1 VTLLGLSVKNVSRNR
16 LRAALTV
23 VGVAVALLAF
33 VFIRTTLDAWST
45 GAEHAAQD
53 RLGTMHKVTFTMD
66 LPRTYFE
73 ELDGTRGTVPGVK
86 AVTYQNWFGAKH
98 PVREQDFFANFAVD
112 TDTFFDVYPDMDVP
126 PEQLAAWKENR
137 QGAIV
142 GEALAKQFNWSVGD
156 DVTLLGTIY
165 PGEWKFRIEGIYTA
179 KRKAVDRAQFLFHWT
194 YLNESLKASSPTQA
208 ERIGWISTLIEGSA
222 RGADVA
228 QAIDAKFEDRDV
240 QTRTMSERALS
251 MEFMGAFGA
260 ILTALDVV
268 SVVILLIMMLILGNT
283 IAMSVRER
291 TNEYG
296 VLLAIGFRPKHI
308 ALFVMGEGLA
318 TGLIGGLVGLLL
330 AYPFVNGMGK
340 WIEDNM
346 GAMFPYFQIPMDV
359 AITTVV
365 LSTLLA
371 GLAALIPAYRASR
384 LDVIDALRRI
394 G

>member
-1 VTLLGLSVKNVSRNR
+1 MTLVGLSVKNVSRNR

-23 VGVAVALLAF
+23 LGVAVALLAF

-86 AVTYQNWFGAKH
+86 AVTYQNWFGGKH
-98 PVREQDFFANFAVD
+98 PVREQDFFATLAVD
-112 TDTFFDVYPDMDVP
+112 SDTFFDVYSDMEVP

-137 QGAIV
+137 QGAII
-142 GEALAKQFNWSVGD
+142 GEALAKTFDWKVGD
-156 DVTLLGTIY
+156 EITLLGTIY
-165 PGEWKFRIEGIYTA
+165 PGDWKFTIAGIYVA
-179 KRKAVDRAQFLFHWT
+179 KRRAVDKSQFIFHWT
-194 YLNESLKASSPTQA
+194 YLNESLKQSMPAQA
-208 ERIGWISTLIEGSA
+208 ERIGWITTLIDGSA
-222 RGADVA
+222 RGAEIA
-228 QAIDAKFEDRDV
+228 EAIDAKFDERDV
-240 QTRTMSERALS
+240 QTRTMSERALN
-251 MEFMGAFGA
+251 MEFMGSFGA

-268 SVVILLIMMLILGNT
+268 SAVILVIMMLILGNT

-296 VLLAIGFRPKHI
+296 VLLALGFRPKHI

-318 TGLIGGLVGLLL
+318 IGLLGGVVGLAL

-346 GAMFPYFQIPMDV
+346 GSFFPYFEVPIDV
-359 AITTVV
+359 AITALV
-365 LSTLLA
+365 LATLLA
-371 GLAALIPAYRASR
+371 GLAAVIPAYRASR

>member
-1 VTLLGLSVKNVSRNR
+1 MTLVGLSVKNVSRNR

-23 VGVAVALLAF
+23 LGVAVALLAF

-86 AVTYQNWFGAKH
+86 AVTYQNWFGGKH
-98 PVREQDFFANFAVD
+98 PVREQDFFATLAVD
-112 TDTFFDVYPDMDVP
+112 SDTFFEVYSDMEVP

-142 GEALAKQFNWSVGD
+142 GEALAKTFDWKVGD
-156 DVTLLGTIY
+156 EITLLGTIY
-165 PGEWKFRIEGIYTA
+165 PGDWKFTIAGIYVA
-179 KRKAVDRAQFLFHWT
+179 KRRAVDKSQFIFHWT
-194 YLNESLKASSPTQA
+194 YLNESVKQSMPAQA
-208 ERIGWISTLIEGSA
+208 ERIGWITTLIDGSA
-222 RGADVA
+222 RGAEIA
-228 QAIDAKFEDRDV
+228 QAIDAKFDERDV
-240 QTRTMSERALS
+240 QTRTMSERALN
-251 MEFMGAFGA
+251 MEFMGSFGA

-268 SVVILLIMMLILGNT
+268 SAVILVIMMLILGNT

-296 VLLAIGFRPKHI
+296 VLLALGFRPKHI

-318 TGLIGGLVGLLL
+318 IGLLGGIVGLAL
-330 AYPFVNGMGK
+330 AYPFVNGMGQ

-346 GAMFPYFQIPMDV
+346 GSFFPYFEVPVDV
-359 AITTVV
+359 AITALV
-365 LSTLLA
+365 LATLLA
-371 GLAALIPAYRASR
+371 GLAAVIPAYRASR

>member
-1 VTLLGLSVKNVSRNR
+1 MTLVGLSVKNVSRNR

-23 VGVAVALLAF
+23 LGVAVALLAF

-86 AVTYQNWFGAKH
+86 AVTYQNWFGGKH
-98 PVREQDFFANFAVD
+98 PVREQDFFATLAVD
-112 TDTFFDVYPDMDVP
+112 TDTFFDVYSDMEVP

-142 GEALAKQFNWSVGD
+142 GEALAKTFDWKVGD
-156 DVTLLGTIY
+156 EITLLGTIY
-165 PGEWKFRIEGIYTA
+165 PGDWKFTIAGIYVA
-179 KRKAVDRAQFLFHWT
+179 KRRAVDKSQFIFHWT
-194 YLNESLKASSPTQA
+194 YLNESVKQSMPAQA
-208 ERIGWISTLIEGSA
+208 ERIGWITTLIDGSA
-222 RGADVA
+222 RGAEIA
-228 QAIDAKFEDRDV
+228 QAIDAKFDERDV
-240 QTRTMSERALS
+240 QTRTMSERALN
-251 MEFMGAFGA
+251 MEFMGSFGA

-268 SVVILLIMMLILGNT
+268 SAVILVIMMLILGNT

-296 VLLAIGFRPKHI
+296 VLLALGFRPKHI

-318 TGLIGGLVGLLL
+318 IGLLGGIVGLAL

-346 GAMFPYFQIPMDV
+346 GSFFPYFEVPIDV
-359 AITTVV
+359 AITALV
-365 LSTLLA
+365 LATLLA
-371 GLAALIPAYRASR
+371 GLAAVIPAYRASR

>member
-1 VTLLGLSVKNVSRNR
+1 MTLVGLSVKNVSRNR

-23 VGVAVALLAF
+23 LGVAVALLAF

-86 AVTYQNWFGAKH
+86 AVTYQNWFGGKH
-98 PVREQDFFANFAVD
+98 PVREQDFFATLAVD
-112 TDTFFDVYPDMDVP
+112 TDTFFEVYSDMEVP

-142 GEALAKQFNWSVGD
+142 GEALAKTFDWKVGD
-156 DVTLLGTIY
+156 EITLLGTIY
-165 PGEWKFRIEGIYTA
+165 PGDWKFTIAGIYVA
-179 KRKAVDRAQFLFHWT
+179 KRRAVDKSQFIFHWT
-194 YLNESLKASSPTQA
+194 YLNESVKQSMPAQA
-208 ERIGWISTLIEGSA
+208 ERIGWITTLIDGSA
-222 RGADVA
+222 RGAEIA
-228 QAIDAKFEDRDV
+228 QAIDAKFDERDV
-240 QTRTMSERALS
+240 QTRTMSERALN
-251 MEFMGAFGA
+251 MEFMGSFGA

-268 SVVILLIMMLILGNT
+268 SAVILVIMMLILGNT

-296 VLLAIGFRPKHI
+296 VLLALGFRPKHI

-318 TGLIGGLVGLLL
+318 IGLLGGIVGLAL
-330 AYPFVNGMGK
+330 AYPFVNGMGQ

-346 GAMFPYFQIPMDV
+346 GSFFPYFEVPVDV
-359 AITTVV
+359 AITALV
-365 LSTLLA
+365 LATLLA
-371 GLAALIPAYRASR
+371 GLAAVIPAYRASR

>member
-1 VTLLGLSVKNVSRNR
+1 MTLVGLSVKNIRRNR
-16 LRAALTV
+16 LRAVLTV
-23 VGVAVALLAF
+23 LGVAIALLAF

-53 RLGTMHKVTFTMD
+53 RLGTMHKVSFTMD

-86 AVTYQNWFGAKH
+86 AATYQNWFGGKH
-98 PVREQDFFANFAVD
+98 PVREQEFFATIAVHS
-112 TDTFFDVYPDMDVP
+112 DTFFDVYSDMAVP
-126 PEQLAAWKENR
+126 PDQLAAWKEDR

-142 GEALAKQFNWSVGD
+142 GEALAKQFGWSVGD

-165 PGEWKFRIEGIYTA
+165 PGDWKFTIRGIYSAT
-179 KRKAVDRAQFLFHWT
+179 RRAVDRTQFVFHWT
-194 YLNESLKASSPTQA
+194 YLNESIKDTMPEQT
-208 ERIGWISTLIEGSA
+208 ERVGWISTVIEPGA

-228 QAIDAKFEDRDV
+228 QAIDAKFEEHDV

-251 MEFMGAFGA
+251 MEFMGSFGA

-268 SVVILLIMMLILGNT
+268 SGVILVIMMLILGNT

-291 TNEYG
+291 TNEHG
-296 VLLAIGFRPKHI
+296 VLLALGFRPKHI

-318 TGLIGGLVGLLL
+318 IGLLGGLAGLCLS
-330 AYPFVNGMGK
+330 YPFINGMGR

-346 GAMFPYFQIPMDV
+346 GAWFPYFQIPIDV
-359 AITTVV
+359 AITA
-365 LSTLLA
+365 LLLAMLLA
-371 GLAALIPAYRASR
+371 GLAAVIPAYRASR

>member
-1 VTLLGLSVKNVSRNR
+1 VTLVGLSVKNVSRNR

-23 VGVAVALLAF
+23 LGVAIALLAF

-86 AVTYQNWFGAKH
+86 AVTYQNWFGGKH
-98 PVREQDFFANFAVD
+98 PVREQDFFATLAVD
-112 TDTFFDVYPDMDVP
+112 TDTFFEVYSDMEVP

-142 GEALAKQFNWSVGD
+142 GEALAKTFGWEVGD
-156 DVTLLGTIY
+156 EITLLGTIY
-165 PGEWKFRIEGIYTA
+165 PGDWKFTIAGIYVA
-179 KRKAVDRAQFLFHWT
+179 KRRAVDKSQFIFHWK
-194 YLNESLKASSPTQA
+194 YLNESVKQSMPAQA
-208 ERIGWISTLIEGSA
+208 ERIGWITTLIDGSA
-222 RGADVA
+222 RGAEIA
-228 QAIDAKFEDRDV
+228 QAIDAKFEERDV

-251 MEFMGAFGA
+251 MEFMGSFGA

-268 SVVILLIMMLILGNT
+268 SAVILVIMMLILGNT

-296 VLLAIGFRPKHI
+296 VLLALGFRPKHI

-318 TGLIGGLVGLLL
+318 VGLLGGVVGLAL

-346 GAMFPYFQIPMDV
+346 GSFFPYFEVPVDV
-359 AITTVV
+359 AITALV
-365 LSTLLA
+365 LATLLA
-371 GLAALIPAYRASR
+371 GLAAVIPAYRASR